1 MIALTACLTML
12 LFAAAAWTGMLIAD
26 FLCADRQPADDGPV
40 PIAFKRWP
48 FIVCAAALGAVV
60 GLQGVS
66 LFHAG
71 ICTIA
76 VLALAGCAAA
86 DLSCGMLPDILT
98 LGPLAV
104 VVGSG
109 IALHSWAAAIGAVL
123 AFVPFATV
131 AVFSKG
137 RGMGWGDVKLAA
149 FGGAFLGVRDAALAF
164 VLAAIAAYIVARRSG
179 HPKRPVA
186 FGPYLAGSIATISV
200 TIGAH

>member
-1 MIALTACLTML
+1 MIAMTAIVTTL
-12 LFAAAAWTGMLIAD
+12 LFGAAAWSGMLFAD
-26 FLCADRQPADDGPV
+26 MLCIGRKPADDGPE
-40 PIAFKRWP
+40 PTAFKRWP
-48 FIVCAAALGAVV
+48 IVAGATVLGTIV
-60 GLQGVS
+60 GVQGVS
-66 LFHAG
+66 PWHAA

-86 DLSCGMLPDILT
+86 DLSCGMLPDVLT
-98 LGPLAV
+98 LGPLAL

-109 IALHSWAAAIGAVL
+109 IALHSWAPAIGAVL
-123 AFVPFATV
+123 VFAPFAIV
-131 AVFSKG
+131 AILSNG

-149 FGGAFLGVRDAALAF
+149 FGGAFLGVRDATLAF

-179 HPKRPVA
+179 HPKRPIA